1 MYSNKVYQGCLI
13 LTNNK
18 IICYNFTIMKNV
30 NIKCDVVIPI
40 YNAPDWV
47 KLCLYSLFVNTP
59 RETLGKVYLMND
71 NSDELTLECMQNLK
85 EKYGDMVE
93 IITNEENLGF
103 VKNSNKG
110 MKLTG
115 AKYVLLLNSDCLLS
129 KNTIPKLMNHMEN
142 DSKIGLI
149 SPVSNNS
156 ANTSLPMFEGFGFTQ
171 MNELLERE
179 FKGKVFDACTI
190 TGNCLMISRKCID
203 KVGLLDE
210 AYGMGY
216 GEETDYQFKAMKLG
230 FTAKLAI
237 DTYVF
242 HKAEVSFGRSQ
253 KTIERIEKNR
263 ELFFSR
269 WGKEYEEEARK
280 YAENEPMEYIE
291 KNLSSEDRKSNI
303 HTLFFLPQ
311 IIQNAGGC
319 HTVVDL
325 VNYLVING
333 FNANILYEEI
343 YDYMEPMLFT
353 PIRWTFDSDFTTK
366 QIVATIWV
374 STFRIFELVK
384 EKKVPLINYIQG
396 YENYF
401 ENGGVY
407 NSVILANKMADDRLV
422 VSTYLKKKIKEFFDY
437 DSTVI
442 SNGINVDLI
451 KHKNTRKKP
460 CDITFVMR
468 GNMMKGDYL
477 IPDII
482 TELDK
487 RTKGLNINLVYM
499 SEYIEIPRVK
509 NNKINKILGPISR
522 MDMIR
527 ILRETDIYVDTS
539 TNEGFGLIG
548 LESIIAGAVPVMSDS
563 FGIHEYFKEGI
574 NGLLVSRVNDSQ
586 NYVSKI
592 LELIENPTSWE
603 KMRNEGSKLSKNF
616 DYDDRVQEFIEF
628 LNKSRKYKKKE
639 FDKQEK
645 IIIEE
650 RSHMPVEFRP
660 RGISIVRK
668 LNKFIPSFIRDFLK
682 KVISWLYS
690 LYV

>member
-1 MYSNKVYQGCLI
+1 MVISIAFSRIYFR
-13 LTNNK
+13 NK
-18 IICYNFTIMKNV
+18 IIVIKLNSKK
-30 NIKCDVVIPI
+30 NIKKCDIVIPI

-59 RETLGKVYLMND
+59 REFIGKVYLMND
-71 NSDELTLECMQNLK
+71 NSDDFTLECLKNLQ
-85 EKYGDMVE
+85 EKYGDIVE
-93 IITNEENLGF
+93 IITNEKNLGF

-110 MKLTG
+110 IKQTNE
-115 AKYVLLLNSDCLLS
+115 KYLLLLNSDCLLS
-129 KNTIPKLMNHMEN
+129 KNTIPKLMEHMEK

-149 SPVSNNS
+149 SPISNNS
-156 ANTSLPMFEGFGFTQ
+156 ANTSLPIFEGFGFTQ
-171 MNELLERE
+171 MDNLLERK
-179 FKGKVFDACTI
+179 FKGKSFDACTV
-190 TGNCLMISRKCID
+190 TGNCLMITRECID

-210 AYGMGY
+210 SYGMGY

-242 HKAEVSFGRSQ
+242 HKAEASFGRSE
-253 KTIERIEKNR
+253 KTQERIEKNR

-269 WGKEYEEEARK
+269 WGEEYAEEARK
-280 YAENEPMEYIE
+280 YAENEPIQYIRS
-291 KNLSSEDRKSNI
+291 NLSIEDKKNKT

-325 VNYLVING
+325 VNHLVING
-333 FNANILYEEI
+333 FNVNILYEEI

-353 PIRWTFDSDFTTK
+353 PIRWTFDSVFSAK
-366 QIVATIWV
+366 QIVATIWI
-374 STFRIFELVK
+374 STFRIFKLV
-384 EKKVPLINYIQG
+384 EKMKIPLINYIQG

-422 VSTYLKKKIKEFFDY
+422 VSTYLKEKIKKVFNY

-442 SNGINVDLI
+442 SNGINIDLI
-451 KHKNTRKKP
+451 KHENIKEEPTN
-460 CDITFVMR
+460 ITFVMR
-468 GNMMKGDYL
+468 GNIMKGDYL

-487 RTKGLNINLVYM
+487 HTKGLNINLVYM
-499 SEYIEIPRVK
+499 DEYIETPRIK

-522 MDMIR
+522 MDMIK
-527 ILRETDIYVDTS
+527 ILQETDVYVDTS

-548 LESIIAGAVPVMSDS
+548 LESMIAGAVPVMSDS
-563 FGIHEYFKEGI
+563 FGIREYLKDNV
-574 NGLLVSRVNDSQ
+574 NGLLVYEVNNSEK
-586 NYVSKI
+586 YVSKV
-592 LELIENPTSWE
+592 LELIEKPSIWKE
-603 KMRNEGSKLSKNF
+603 MKIEASKLSKDF
-616 DYDDRVQEFIEF
+616 DYDDRVVEFIKF
-628 LNKSRKYKKKE
+628 FSKDRKYKRKYYDKE
-639 FDKQEK
+639 EALTIDEG
-645 IIIEE
+645 
-650 RSHMPVEFRP
+650 SYMPLNFKP
-660 RGISIVRK
+660 KGISVVRK
-668 LNKFIPSFIRDFLK
+668 LNKLMPSFIRSFLK
-682 KVISWLYS
+682 KLISWLYS